1 MAENNNSTYKESLK
15 ATSLFG
21 GVQVVSIIVS
31 IIKSK
36 LVAILIGPF
45 GLGVVGLLQST
56 TTLVASL
63 TGLGLYQSGVRNI
76 SEAQSSGDN
85 NKLSGVISVFWRL
98 IWLTGV
104 LGLIVCA
111 ILSPLLS
118 EWTFGNKDYTLA
130 FIILS
135 ITLLF
140 QQLTLGQNTIMQGL
154 HKYQFMAKSS
164 VIGNIIG
171 LLVTVPL
178 YYIWRIDAIVP
189 VLVLTSITSL
199 FLAFYYY
206 RKVDVKKAPI
216 EKTVMRSDGKN
227 MLVMGITLS
236 VTSLMEALIGNLIR
250 VYINSQGGTDE
261 VGLFTAGFAIVNTYV
276 GLIFTAMGTDYYPRL
291 SAVNKDQ
298 TAFNK
303 LINNQIEISLIIL
316 APVISI
322 FIIFIELIIIILY
335 SDKFLPCEGMMYYAV
350 FGTYF
355 KAFSWC
361 IAFSYLAKGDAKMF
375 VANELMAQLYV
386 LPSQL
391 IGYHFMGITGIG
403 LAYLFNYLLYS
414 LQVYFMCRKRYS
426 VTVMKPA
433 IKIFIE
439 QIPFLSTCLLI
450 IHIADGWTVYAIG
463 LPVILISSFISYK
476 ELDKRVNLKESISAL
491 INRKN
496 G

>member
-1 MAENNNSTYKESLK
+1 MAENNISTYKESLK

-31 IIKSK
+31 ISKSK

-118 EWTFGNKDYTLA
+118 QWTVGNKDYTLA

-171 LLVTVPL
+171 
-178 YYIWRIDAIVP
+178 
-189 VLVLTSITSL
+189 
-199 FLAFYYY
+199 
-206 RKVDVKKAPI
+206 
-216 EKTVMRSDGKN
+216 
-227 MLVMGITLS
+227 
-236 VTSLMEALIGNLIR
+236 
-250 VYINSQGGTDE
+250 
-261 VGLFTAGFAIVNTYV
+261 
-276 GLIFTAMGTDYYPRL
+276 IFD
-291 SAVNKDQ
+291 S
-298 TAFNK
+298 
-303 LINNQIEISLIIL
+303 
-316 APVISI
+316 
-322 FIIFIELIIIILY
+322 
-335 SDKFLPCEGMMYYAV
+335 
-350 FGTYF
+350 
-355 KAFSWC
+355 
-361 IAFSYLAKGDAKMF
+361 
-375 VANELMAQLYV
+375 
-386 LPSQL
+386 
-391 IGYHFMGITGIG
+391 
-403 LAYLFNYLLYS
+403 
-414 LQVYFMCRKRYS
+414 
-426 VTVMKPA
+426 
-433 IKIFIE
+433 
-439 QIPFLSTCLLI
+439 
-450 IHIADGWTVYAIG
+450 
-463 LPVILISSFISYK
+463 
-476 ELDKRVNLKESISAL
+476 
-491 INRKN
+491 
-496 G
+496 